1 MVWYLGLMICNTQ
14 FSWYSTIFSWYAYH
28 KMVLYHEN
36 SVLYIM
42 RPRYHTMRTV
52 CPISRHPR
60 TVISWEDGTI
70 SWEHISWDHGTISWE
85 DGTISW
91 EQCTTYHETMVPHH
105 DKMVLYDENRDRFII
120 AWQGKLASGKCPLRD
135 PISTR
140 LLGTFASGCGS
151 CVSVRAWARTGGHW
165 LCPCLCVCQ
174 ANGCQSEHEKKVVG
188 ESLLYD
194 CLVSPYC
201 SGSYFS
207 SV

>member
-1 MVWYLGLMICNTQ
+1 MVLYHENSVLHIMRPWYRIMIRWYYI
-14 FSWYSTIFSWYAYH
+14 SWEQCTTH
-28 KMVLYHEN
+28 HEKMVLYHEN
-36 SVLYIM
+36 SVLYI
-42 RPRYHTMRTV
+42 
-52 CPISRHPR
+52 
-60 TVISWEDGTI
+60 
-70 SWEHISWDHGTISWE
+70 SWDH
-85 DGTISW
+85 GTISW
-91 EQCTTYHETMVPHH
+91 EQCTTYHETKVPHH

>member
-1 MVWYLGLMICNTQ
+1 MICI
-14 FSWYSTIFSWYAYH
+14 SWEDGTISWERCMAYH
-28 KMVLYHEN
+28 ETKVPYHEKTVLYHENSVLHIMRPWYHIMIRWHYISWEQCTTHHEKMVLYHEN
-36 SVLYIM
+36 SVLYI
-42 RPRYHTMRTV
+42 
-52 CPISRHPR
+52 
-60 TVISWEDGTI
+60 
-70 SWEHISWDHGTISWE
+70 SWDH
-85 DGTISW
+85 GTISW
-91 EQCTTYHETMVPHH
+91 EQCTTYHETKVPHH